1 MFCGLI
7 MAAGVLLTTCLGSGM
22 PLLLGFSLSC
32 LVWSFVFLFSACRLR
47 DIVLMVAV
55 SVFVYSGVMV
65 CSSSSLRLSA
75 VYWYFSNLRP
85 VSIIIIHFIFGCF

>member
-7 MAAGVLLTTCLGSGM
+7 MAAGVLLTTHLGSGM
-22 PLLLGFSLSC
+22 SLLLGFSLSC
-32 LVWSFVFLFSACRLR
+32 LVWSFVFLFSACLI